1 MGRRLSRHRPKDRDQ
16 GEKFTARALIVADDA
31 AQANWPSLRASRDMR
46 LVWLSLRHA
55 FRRARMNPFESG
67 TGIVVY
73 RASRLEAL
81 LTPLET
87 LLAQFPPQELL
98 APQIVLAAH
107 PGIRRWLRQALARKR
122 GTGGIVAN
130 LEVQLPSAWLDVQT
144 RSLLGVSAV
153 SLAPYRRE
161 ALRWRLY
168 ELLPQSR
175 QPEILAYL
183 DGADATR
190 RFQFAD
196 HLAALYTRYM
206 VYRPDWLAR
215 WQRGDFAV
223 PRANFIAPL
232 WQKLRRDIGSA
243 HRGEL
248 LLQLTQ
254 RLEAASTAE
263 TSEPLHVFGLS
274 HLAPIELD
282 VLRAQ
287 ARHRLVVLYLPD
299 PCVEFW
305 AGIGN
310 ERTRLE
316 QLLQLDTESENGDAL
331 ERELLGLEHP
341 LLAAWGRLGQHF
353 GLSLNAGEGRVI
365 SETRHG
371 LDHDA
376 AMETDSVL
384 HALQQ
389 SIRSQR
395 PAFVDARLSPSKK
408 NRNDVSLRVHGC
420 HTRLRE
426 LEVLRDAMLD
436 ALRRDPG
443 LHPSQMIVMSPN
455 IGEYAALV
463 PAVFG
468 APVAFNSTL
477 PYHLADLPTRAT
489 HRVFDA
495 FAALLALPLARISA
509 PQVLDL
515 LQVPAIARALSLDD
529 GGIEQLRLW
538 LGAARVVWGLDAG
551 TREHFGLRGYFEHS
565 FAWGMDRLLA
575 GYVYGDDA
583 IAAGTMDAAAAQVD
597 SWPVAQVAGLNAA
610 ALGSLDRLLCECD
623 AIARFATEPRPLSAW
638 CEQLH
643 GLVARLFRADAKDAS
658 EIDAISTVTRMIEA
672 VRSSATAGAVDP
684 VLPFALLRDLVQE
697 QLDAVPER
705 QAFLLGAATFCGMVP
720 QRSIPFRFIAVLGLN
735 DGEFP
740 RAASGGGIDLMAITP
755 RLGDR
760 DVRNDDRYLFLE
772 TLMAARE
779 QLHLSYL
786 SESVRDG
793 KPMNPAAP
801 LAELL
806 AFLEAR
812 ATVADRDAKTPA
824 QRPWLVRHALQ
835 PFDPR
840 YFSADPQSPYYTY
853 QPAFAV
859 TPTNATPPVSRF
871 VRRASATPSIELT
884 QVPVALHSVLA
895 YFKDPAR
902 SLLRAQLKLS
912 LDALDVDGISDSEPL
927 QAKLPK
933 LERVPRALVLD
944 ALARG
949 VFDVADEAAT
959 ALRLSGSL
967 PPGAL
972 AEIAYA
978 EARDS
983 ARAILQS
990 LQSDPLFAGGLRA
1003 ASTLAL
1009 DLEVGAV
1016 RLTGQLERVHR
1027 IAGQWVLL
1035 EVFPDKAESDFTF
1048 KERLPLFIEW
1058 ALLLRLLPDAD
1069 CALRVLCKGAKT
1081 PWLDRLRAM
1090 PRAALDHGLVQ
1101 LLAFWS
1107 QAQSRPSWYFP
1118 ATSWAIAKADP
1129 EKQRKSASDAWYWF
1143 DGTRGE
1149 SVHAPG
1155 YAAWLARGAALFD
1168 ERSEDWPELVANA
1181 LHLAQAIG
1189 AERAS

>member
-1 MGRRLSRHRPKDRDQ
+1 
-16 GEKFTARALIVADDA
+16 
-31 AQANWPSLRASRDMR
+31 
-46 LVWLSLRHA
+46 
-55 FRRARMNPFESG
+55 MNQFESG

-81 LTPLET
+81 LAPLET
-87 LLAQFPPQELL
+87 LLAQFPPQQLL
-98 APQIVLAAH
+98 APQVVLAAH
-107 PGIRRWLRQALARKR
+107 SGIRRWLRQALARER
-122 GTGGIVAN
+122 GAGGIVAN
-130 LEVQLPSAWLDVQT
+130 LEVQLPSAWLDAQT
-144 RSLLGVSAV
+144 RVLLGVSAV
-153 SLAPYRRE
+153 SLGPYRRE

-175 QPEILAYL
+175 QPEIVAYL

-248 LLQLTQ
+248 LLQLTH
-254 RLEAASTAE
+254 RLESVTTAE
-263 TSEPLHVFGLS
+263 ILEPLHVFGLS

-310 ERTRLE
+310 ERSRLE
-316 QLLQLDTESENGDAL
+316 QLLQLDTDSADGDAL

-395 PAFVDARLSPSKK
+395 TDLVDARLSPSSE
-408 NRNDVSLRVHGC
+408 NPDDASLRVHGC

-455 IGEYAALV
+455 IGEYAALI

-468 APVAFNSTL
+468 AQVAFNSVL

-495 FAALLALPLARISA
+495 FAALLALPLARVSA

-515 LQVPAIARALSLDD
+515 LQVPAVARALGLDAGSL
-529 GGIEQLRLW
+529 EQLRRW
-538 LGAARVVWGLDAG
+538 LETARVAWGLDAS
-551 TREHFGLRGYFEHS
+551 TRERFGLHGYAEHS

-575 GYVYGDDA
+575 GFVYGDDT
-583 IAAGTMDAAAAQVD
+583 IAAGTMDAAAVQVG
-597 SWPVAQVAGLNAA
+597 SWPVAQVAGLNTA

-623 AIARFATEPRPLSAW
+623 AIARLAAEPRPLSVW

-643 GLVARLFRADAKDAS
+643 GLVERLFRADLKDSS
-658 EIDAISTVTRMIEA
+658 EVDAIAALTRMIEA
-672 VRSSATAGAVDP
+672 LRSSAAAGAADP
-684 VLPFALLRDLVQE
+684 ELPYALLRELVQE

-740 RAASGGGIDLMAITP
+740 RTAGGGGIDLMAQAP

-760 DVRNDDRYLFLE
+760 DVRSDDRYLFLE
-772 TLMAARE
+772 TLMAARQ

-806 AFLEAR
+806 AFLEAH
-812 ATVADRDAKTPA
+812 APA
-824 QRPWLVRHALQ
+824 PEPDTKKPLPRPWRVRHALQ

-840 YFSADPQSPYYTY
+840 YFSADPSSPHYTY
-853 QPAFAV
+853 QSAFAV
-859 TPTNATPPVSRF
+859 TATDATAAMSRF
-871 VRRASATPSIELT
+871 VARAPQPPSAESTL
-884 QVPVALHSVLA
+884 VPVALHSVLA

-902 SLLRAQLKLS
+902 SLLRTQLKLS
-912 LDALDVDGISDSEPL
+912 LDALDDDAISDSEPL
-927 QAKLPK
+927 QAKLSK

-949 VFDVADEAAT
+949 VFDVADEPTT

-967 PPGAL
+967 PPGTL

-983 ARAILQS
+983 ARAILKP
-990 LQSDPLFAGGLRA
+990 LRDDPLFSCGLTA
-1003 ASTLAL
+1003 ANTLAFDL
-1009 DLEVGAV
+1009 DIGDI

-1027 IAGQWVLL
+1027 IGEQWVLI
-1035 EVFPDKAESDFTF
+1035 EVFPDKTESEFTF
-1048 KERLPLFIEW
+1048 KERLPIFIEW
-1058 ALLLRLLPDAD
+1058 ALLRRLLPDAD
-1069 CALRVLCKGAKT
+1069 CALRVLCKGAKS

-1090 PRAALDHGLVQ
+1090 STEALDQGLVQ

-1129 EKQRKSASDAWYWF
+1129 DKQRKSGSDAWYSF

-1168 ERSEDWPELVANA
+1168 ERGGDWPELVAHA
-1181 LHLAQAIG
+1181 LHLAQVIG